1 MTMESTKV
9 TSPRQRH
16 TLPHEVP
23 NWVKNGS
30 LYFLTIC
37 GKPRGKN
44 QFCHSVISA
53 KIIETVT
60 HRHASEVWFMRLF
73 LLMPDHVHA
82 LVSFPQEA
90 NLLTSVRQWKNY
102 VARMQGIKWQRDFFE
117 HRLRNAESWEEKAH
131 YIRQNPVRAGLI
143 ANAEAWAYRWEPA

>member
-1 MTMESTKV
+1 M
-9 TSPRQRH
+9 
-16 TLPHEVP
+16 
-23 NWVKNGS
+23 
-30 LYFLTIC
+30 
-37 GKPRGKN
+37 
-44 QFCHSVISA
+44 
-53 KIIETVT
+53 T

>member
-1 MTMESTKV
+1 MESTKV
-9 TSPRQRH
+9 TSLRQRH

-23 NWVKNGS
+23 SWVKKGS

-44 QFCHSVISA
+44 QFCHSEISA
-53 KIIETVT
+53 KIIATVT
-60 HRHASEVWFMRLF
+60 RRHDSEVWFMRLF

-90 NLLTSVRQWKNY
+90 DMLASVRQWKNY
-102 VARMQGIKWQRDFFE
+102 LARMHGIKWQRDFFE

-143 ANAEAWAYRWEPA
+143 ANAEAWAYQWKVELR